1 MGAHFPVSLNAS
13 IRSDGSWGETCGF
26 RVGLRIIYEDSAMN
40 KDQVKGA
47 AKDVGGK
54 VQQKVGEA
62 VGSVE
67 QQAKGLKNQAEG
79 KAQKAAGNIKEA
91 VRDNRKH

>member
-1 MGAHFPVSLNAS
+1 
-13 IRSDGSWGETCGF
+13 
-26 RVGLRIIYEDSAMN
+26 MN

-62 VGSVE
+62 VGSVG

-79 KAQKAAGNIKEA
+79 KVQKQVGNIEEA
-91 VRDNRKH
+91 ARNTRKP